1 MRRHAFFQR
10 VTRQNVHLSNSQ
22 KGSLSSMWQWKLVF
36 FISVSQKTTLS
47 GQRSEEC
54 PDEGVNRDRQNAN
67 NQNAKTH
74 KNNNA
79 KIHKNHNAKTH
90 QTQEKLRQTHISYS
104 SATSCCWIYGAP
116 LSGIPLPMAIDAIPH
131 WGAGSIPA
139 KLVGASRWN
148 GPIAL
153 AAARRVAATRY
164 ILWCRL
170 LFSCGDRGVSHGAAR
185 GLGSRW

>member
-1 MRRHAFFQR
+1 MRDIRNISFHRLIIMAHAPTCIFSASDPAECASKQFAKR
-10 VTRQNVHLSNSQ
+10 FSLKHVTM
-22 KGSLSSMWQWKLVF
+22 KAGF

-54 PDEGVNRDRQNAN
+54 PDEGVNTDRQNAN

-104 SATSCCWIYGAP
+104 SATSCC
-116 LSGIPLPMAIDAIPH
+116 
-131 WGAGSIPA
+131 
-139 KLVGASRWN
+139 
-148 GPIAL
+148 
-153 AAARRVAATRY
+153 
-164 ILWCRL
+164 
-170 LFSCGDRGVSHGAAR
+170 
-185 GLGSRW
+185 